1 MFDVIDTSRSKDPV
15 VSLVSALRLAPLSAG
30 AGARR
35 RPLLIVALGALVGC
49 VITFT
54 GLLINLVL
62 WPGKDAA

>member
-1 MFDVIDTSRSKDPV
+1 MLALS
-15 VSLVSALRLAPLSAG
+15 VSARCRLVRLRAG
-30 AGARR
+30 
-35 RPLLIVALGALVGC
+35 RPLLILALGALVGC

>member
-1 MFDVIDTSRSKDPV
+1 MAL
-15 VSLVSALRLAPLSAG
+15 LVSALRFAPLSAG
-30 AGARR
+30 AVARR

-62 WPGKDAA
+62 WPGKDAAR